1 MRGQWVTIKNYL
13 RVGDLY
19 RVEKAGFPSVTVRV
33 LARDLR
39 QDQPPRYFVSLEYV
53 NGAKFISQAA

>member
-19 RVEKAGFPSVTVRV
+19 RVEKAGFPAVTVRV

-39 QDQPPRYFVSLEYV
+39 HGQPPRYFVSLEMV
-53 NGAKFISQAA
+53 NGSRVISEAA